1 MELNL
6 KGKNVIITGGS
17 RGIGRATAAIF
28 AGEGANVSI
37 CGRNEN
43 DVRSAIDELKIFGV
57 VAYGEK
63 VDVADQSALNSWIR
77 QSAEQLGSIDMVVA
91 NPSAFGIGTGDN
103 DWQSGFHVDLMGTV
117 HTVETAL
124 LYLERSAAQN
134 GDSSILIMSSA
145 LIAEVDNESA
155 YGAYKAALIH
165 YTKGLA
171 RRLAPKGIRA
181 NAISPGTIYIENG
194 FWEVAKRNMPEVYD
208 LFFKRNPMGRMGCAT
223 EVAKA
228 AVFLCS
234 PAASFITGSNIVID
248 GGLTGR
254 VNY

>member
-6 KGKNVIITGGS
+6 YGKKVIITGGS

-43 DVRSAIDELKIFGV
+43 DVGSAISELEKLGV
-57 VAYGEK
+57 VCYGET
-63 VDVADQSALNSWIR
+63 VDVANHSALNSWIH
-77 QSAEQLGSIDMVVA
+77 QSAEQLGGIDMVVA
-91 NPSAFGIGTGDN
+91 NPSAFGIGNSDN

-124 LYLERSAAQN
+124 PYLERSAAQT

-145 LIAEVDNESA
+145 LAAEVENESA

-171 RRLAPKGIRA
+171 RRLAPQGIRA

-194 FWEVAKRNMPEVYD
+194 FWDIARRNMPAAYD
-208 LFFKRNPMGRMGCAT
+208 LFFKRNPMGRMGCAN

-234 PAASFITGSNIVID
+234 PAASFITGSNLVID